1 MKSTYSQPFILVDFL
16 CVYNIKIVEDFDTL
30 VNEYDEEYHNRKM
43 TCDKNGNSKQEY
55 DQQQNHDH
63 KKEVDITDRII

>member
-1 MKSTYSQPFILVDFL
+1 
-16 CVYNIKIVEDFDTL
+16 
-30 VNEYDEEYHNRKM
+30 M

-63 KKEVDITDRII
+63 KKKEVDITDRII